1 MACTFRMTY
10 EEAARQPVSVR
21 AQECCAHF
29 GYPYQAIVVPN
40 YRPEVA
46 RLRRGA
52 CEVGCLNQHWAGP
65 LLVWY
70 PEGDWVSATHTG
82 EVVVYEEV

>member
-29 GYPYQAIVVPN
+29 GYPYQAIVEIGRAHV
-40 YRPEVA
+40 
-46 RLRRGA
+46 
-52 CEVGCLNQHWAGP
+52 
-65 LLVWY
+65 
-70 PEGDWVSATHTG
+70 
-82 EVVVYEEV
+82 